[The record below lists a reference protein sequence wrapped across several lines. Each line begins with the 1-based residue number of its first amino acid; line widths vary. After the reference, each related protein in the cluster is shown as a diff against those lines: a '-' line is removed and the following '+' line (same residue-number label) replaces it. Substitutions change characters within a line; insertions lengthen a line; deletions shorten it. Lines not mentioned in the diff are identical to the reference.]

1 MNWRWS
7 TASRPN
13 ILSQTSV
20 RAGQS
25 MRTSRRSCRESLSV
39 FLVSFSNYIVTT
51 GTPVTQTLF
60 HHAVNNVGKMYEY
73 PDDVHNVPE
82 DTLWDILNINV
93 GACTILTRMVVP
105 GMIQRKRGAIVNI
118 SSGSELQPVPYMAT
132 YGATKAYI
140 RNFTLAIQEE
150 LERFGITVQLV
161 SPMFLV
167 TKMNA
172 FSERVMSGGLLIP
185 SVESYT
191 KSMLFTLGKT
201 SRTNGWWSH
210 SVQYAAMKIV
220 PERIR
225 IKVGAVMNRE
235 FRTEFQENQK
245 RTKSS

>member
-1 MNWRWS
+1 
-7 TASRPN
+7 
-13 ILSQTSV
+13 
-20 RAGQS
+20 
-25 MRTSRRSCRESLSV
+25 
-39 FLVSFSNYIVTT
+39 
-51 GTPVTQTLF
+51 
-60 HHAVNNVGKMYEY
+60 MYDY

-93 GACTILTRMVVP
+93 GACTMLTRMVVP

-172 FSERVMSGGLLIP
+172 FSDRVMSGGLLIP
-185 SVESYT
+185 SVESYA
-191 KSMLFTLGKT
+191 KSSLFTLGKT

-210 SVQYAAMKIV
+210 SVQYAAMKV
-220 PERIR
+220 APERLR
-225 IKVGAVMNRE
+225 IKIGAAMNRD
-235 FRTEFQENQK
+235 FRTEFKEK
-245 RTKSS
+245 AKIM

>member
-1 MNWRWS
+1 MHFS
-7 TASRPN
+7 TTPRKVRPSLPF
-13 ILSQTSV
+13 I
-20 RAGQS
+20 
-25 MRTSRRSCRESLSV
+25 SLS
-39 FLVSFSNYIVTT
+39 
-51 GTPVTQTLF
+51 
-60 HHAVNNVGKMYEY
+60 AVNNVGKMYDC

-93 GACTILTRMVVP
+93 GACTLLTRMVVP

-140 RNFTLAIQEE
+140 RNFSLAIQEE
-150 LERFGITVQLV
+150 LEPFGITVQLV

-172 FSERVMSGGLLIP
+172 FSERVMSGGMLIP

-201 SRTNGWWSH
+201 NRTNGWWSH
-210 SVQYAAMKIV
+210 SVQYAVMKIA
-220 PERIR
+220 PEWIR
-225 IKVGAVMNRE
+225 IKIAGKMNRD
-235 FRTEFQENQK
+235 FRTEYQQTQ
-245 RTKSS
+245 RMATKGT

>member
-1 MNWRWS
+1 
-7 TASRPN
+7 
-13 ILSQTSV
+13 
-20 RAGQS
+20 
-25 MRTSRRSCRESLSV
+25 
-39 FLVSFSNYIVTT
+39 
-51 GTPVTQTLF
+51 
-60 HHAVNNVGKMYEY
+60 MYDC

-93 GACTILTRMVVP
+93 GACTLLTRMVVP

-140 RNFTLAIQEE
+140 RNFSLAIQEE
-150 LERFGITVQLV
+150 LEPFGITVQLV

-172 FSERVMSGGLLIP
+172 FSERVMSGGMLIP

-201 SRTNGWWSH
+201 NRTNGWWSH
-210 SVQYAAMKIV
+210 SVQYAVMKIA
-220 PERIR
+220 PEWIR
-225 IKVGAVMNRE
+225 IKIAGKMNRD
-235 FRTEFQENQK
+235 FRTEYQQTQ
-245 RTKSS
+245 RMTTKGT